1 LGKFL
6 GKLKK
11 AKEKC
16 ILLMTVLS
24 TSKQT
29 ASIFDRIVERFETD
43 LFIGDIAGAIV
54 IVTCLGR
61 NLKVFLMKSW
71 VRIFSI

>member
-1 LGKFL
+1 
-6 GKLKK
+6 
-11 AKEKC
+11 
-16 ILLMTVLS
+16 MTVLS

-29 ASIFDRIVERFETD
+29 ASIFDRIVETFETD

-54 IVTCLGR
+54 IFTCLGR